1 MKISKYI
8 LLLGILA
15 ACTGA
20 PRTAEQAEEKEPLP
34 STGAFGMEVNIDEAI
49 DASGIAGYFTD
60 SDTIALTLS
69 GSIAASCKHSGCWMD
84 IDMVNGETI
93 HVTFLDD
100 EFSIPLDAA
109 GKYATAKGTVI
120 RKMIPV
126 ETLQNFARDEGQSE
140 EDIALITEPAWAYKM
155 IATGVVIEE

>member
-1 MKISKYI
+1 MKISKFI

-20 PRTAEQAEEKEPLP
+20 PRTAEQAEVQEPLP

-49 DASGIAGYFTD
+49 DASAVADYFAD
-60 SDTIALTLS
+60 SDTLALTVS
-69 GSIAASCKHSGCWMD
+69 GGIAASCKYSGCWMD
-84 IDMVNGETI
+84 IDMGNGETI

-100 EFSIPLDAA
+100 DFSIPLDAS
-109 GKYATAKGTVI
+109 GKYAIAKGTVI
-120 RKMIPV
+120 RRMIPV
-126 ETLQNFARDEGQSE
+126 ETLQNFARDEGQRE

-155 IATGVVIEE
+155 IATVVIIEE